1 MIEKIISLIKSD
13 DFREFVIYGFI
24 GVLGLFIDFGL
35 FWLLTK
41 FTALPVEVANFIS
54 SSCAL
59 VNNFYMNT
67 YLNFHV
73 RDHLLSRFIKYYIIG
88 QITTLITT
96 TCLFI
101 FVTLM
106 HQNEMV
112 VKVISTFL
120 ATMLQ
125 FVVNK
130 VFTFKKEEL

>member
-24 GVLGLFIDFGL
+24 GVFGLFIDFGL

-73 RDHLLSRFIKYYIIG
+73 QDHLLSRFIKYYIIG
-88 QITTLITT
+88 KITTLITT